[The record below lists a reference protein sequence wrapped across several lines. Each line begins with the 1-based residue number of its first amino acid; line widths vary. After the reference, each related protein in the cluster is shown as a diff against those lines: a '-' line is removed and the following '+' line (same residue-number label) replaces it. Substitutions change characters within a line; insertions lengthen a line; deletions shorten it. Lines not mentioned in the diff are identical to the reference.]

1 MTGSTFIKYLKKYTD
16 NSNRSTQYSLYT
28 NYVLFG
34 ISINS
39 VVYGFAQYYYGTRRI
54 TYYANEYDI
63 PVNTDGN
70 ITYDI
75 FKKSMDF
82 LVKEFDRIYF

>member
-1 MTGSTFIKYLKKYTD
+1 MTGSTFIKYLKKYSD
-16 NSNRSTQYSLYT
+16 ESNHSIQYSLYT
-28 NYVLFG
+28 NYVMFG
-34 ISINS
+34 ISVNS
-39 VVYGFAQYYYGTRRI
+39 VVYGFGQYYYGTRRI
-54 TYYANEYDI
+54 TYYGNEYDI
-63 PVNTDGN
+63 PVNTDGK

>member
-39 VVYGFAQYYYGTRRI
+39 VIYGFAKYYYGTRCI
-54 TYYANEYDI
+54 TYYGYEYDI
-63 PVNTDGN
+63 PVNTDGK

-82 LVKEFDRIYF
+82 LVEEFDRIYF